1 LLAGRGLLRDRPFR
15 APHHSISTAGLL
27 GGGST
32 LLRPGEASLAH
43 NGVLFMDELTEF
55 RRDAIES
62 LRQPLEDGRIVVARA
77 TGAVTFPAR
86 FTLVAAANPCPCGF
100 HGDPAKR
107 CACRADQI
115 QRYRL
120 KLSGPL
126 LDRIDLRL
134 AVPRLT
140 KDELLGAVDGERSD
154 VVRARVMAARERQRA
169 RTGTLGFA
177 CNAFLPGPVARR
189 VVRLADD
196 AGSVLAQAV
205 ERMALTGRG
214 FDRVLKVA
222 RTVADLEGVDEVR
235 APHVVEALSYRAAF
249 DDGEGLARAG

>member
-1 LLAGRGLLRDRPFR
+1 
-15 APHHSISTAGLL
+15 
-27 GGGST
+27 
-32 LLRPGEASLAH
+32 
-43 NGVLFMDELTEF
+43 MTEF

-62 LRQPLEDGRIVVARA
+62 LRQPLEDARIVVARA

-86 FTLVAAANPCPCGF
+86 FMLVAAANPCPCGF
-100 HGDPAKR
+100 DGDPVKS
-107 CACRADQI
+107 CACRSDQI
-115 QRYRL
+115 QRYRQ

-140 KDELLGAVDGERSD
+140 KDELLGAADGESSAA
-154 VVRARVMAARERQRA
+154 VRARVLVARERQRA
-169 RTGTLGFA
+169 RTGDMGFA

-189 VVRLADD
+189 VVELSDD
-196 AGSVLAQAV
+196 AGDVLARAV
-205 ERMALTGRG
+205 ETMALTGRG

-222 RTVADLEGVDEVR
+222 RTIADLSGDGRVF
-235 APHVVEALSYRAAF
+235 AAHVVEALSFRAAF